1 MRTAGAVVSIALSVS
16 VVGARAAEKPPAGPP
31 GTVTLPLADYDRLVE
46 RAASPPRPPA
56 AAPVS
61 AVLSRVSLALRV
73 ADGAVRG
80 TMDLAGEA
88 YRPGPVHLFD
98 GRGLLDARQAGRPL
112 AVRLEGN
119 GPDAVITEPGPL
131 ALTLDWAGEVVTGPG
146 RASFTVPVPPA
157 GTARASVDLPGPELE
172 VQVTGG
178 VVVERSS
185 AGGRTLLDVALEPGG
200 AAQLS
205 WTVRES
211 AEVAAPRE
219 VRFLSDL
226 KTLVTAAES
235 DIRLTTLVDLTVVQG
250 EPTQVDVALP
260 AGFEVVAASGATLED
275 SAPIAGGL
283 RLTLREPERRRHQ
296 ILLNL
301 ERAVADGSFKTE
313 LPLPTL
319 AAAQRETGEVA
330 LEGVGTLE
338 LDAQEAGSLR
348 RMDVSETGGPLRA
361 LAREPLLA
369 AFRYHRRPDEAPRL
383 PVEVRRFP
391 TAAVL
396 AALAE
401 RASVTTLVTNEG
413 RTLTEVSLTVR
424 NQAQPFLR
432 VGLPA
437 GATLLSAEVAGEGVK
452 PVTGADGTRVPLLRT
467 GFRPSGPYAVSFVY
481 LAPGAP
487 FANKGEATFSLPR
500 LDVPVSVLDWELF
513 LPDRYKVKTTGG
525 DMLTGM
531 SAVPVYAYSGTVS
544 GRSYGVP
551 GGVVGGMVGG
561 VSGGVAS
568 NDYSAVFASR
578 SGDVVGVVVDQTG
591 SVIPGATVTLSGIGP
606 SRTETSDENGGFAFS
621 GLVPGQYRIDAQLTG
636 FSSVSYTL
644 PFNGTPRSAMLT
656 LRVSTVSEEIT
667 ISASAPSVETRRG
680 NERKADEPEPQ
691 QASANVSN
699 LQRRVAGVL
708 PVRLDVPRA
717 GTSYRF
723 FRPLVVDEETTV
735 RFAYKRR

>member
-1 MRTAGAVVSIALSVS
+1 MEGS
-16 VVGARAAEKPPAGPP
+16 
-31 GTVTLPLADYDRLVE
+31 
-46 RAASPPRPPA
+46 
-56 AAPVS
+56 
-61 AVLSRVSLALRV
+61 
-73 ADGAVRG
+73 
-80 TMDLAGEA
+80 
-88 YRPGPVHLFD
+88 GPV
-98 GRGLLDARQAGRPL
+98 
-112 AVRLEGN
+112 
-119 GPDAVITEPGPL
+119 AVIAQPGPL

-157 GTARASVDLPGPELE
+157 GTARASVDLPGPDLD

-178 VVVERSS
+178 VLVERSS
-185 AGGRTLLDVALEPGG
+185 AGGRTRLDLALDPG
-200 AAQLS
+200 AAVQVS
-205 WTVRES
+205 WTVREN

-219 VRFLSDL
+219 ARFLSDL

-235 DIRLTTLVDLTVVQG
+235 DLRLTTLVDLTIVQG
-250 EPTQVDVALP
+250 EPTQVDVGLP

-275 SAPIAGGL
+275 SAPTDGGL

-301 ERAVADGSFKTE
+301 ERAVADGSFETE
-313 LPLPTL
+313 LALPTL
-319 AAAQRETGEVA
+319 PAAQRETGEVA

-338 LDAQEAGSLR
+338 LDARESGSLR
-348 RMDVSETGGPLRA
+348 RMDVGETGGPLRA

-369 AFRYHRRPDEAPRL
+369 AFRYHRRPDEVPRL

-401 RASVTTLVTNEG
+401 RGSVTTLVTNEG
-413 RTLTEVSLTVR
+413 RSLTEVTLTVR

-487 FANKGEATFSLPR
+487 FAKKGEATFSLPR

-525 DMLTGM
+525 DMLAGA
-531 SAVPVYAYSGTVS
+531 SEYDGI
-544 GRSYGVP
+544 
-551 GGVVGGMVGG
+551 VGG
-561 VSGGVAS
+561 VAGGVEGGIAGGVLGGVAS
-568 NDYSAVFASR
+568 GAGADYGRVFASR
-578 SGDVVGVVVDQTG
+578 AGDVVGVVVDQTG
-591 SVIPGATVTLSGIGP
+591 SPLPGATVTLGGIGRP
-606 SRTETSDENGGFAFS
+606 QSATSDANGGFAFS
-621 GLVPGQYRIDAQLTG
+621 GLVPGQYQIRGELTG
-636 FSSVSYTL
+636 FSSVNYSL
-644 PFNGTPRSAMLT
+644 PFNGSPRSAVLT
-656 LRVSTVSEEIT
+656 MRVSTVQEEVT
-667 ISASAPSVETRRG
+667 VTSAVPSVETRRP
-680 NERKADEPEPQ
+680 NERKAAADEPEPQ
-691 QASANVSN
+691 QASANVSS

>member
-1 MRTAGAVVSIALSVS
+1 MRFAGAVVSIALSVS
-16 VVGARAAEKPPAGPP
+16 SSAGASEKPPAGPP

-46 RAASPPRPPA
+46 RAASPTRPPA

-80 TMDLAGEA
+80 TMEISGEA
-88 YRPGPVHLFD
+88 FRPGPVHLFD
-98 GRGLLDARQAGRPL
+98 GRGLLDARQVGRPL
-112 AVRLEGN
+112 AVRIQGR
-119 GPDAVITEPGPL
+119 GPEAVITQAGPL
-131 ALTLDWAGEVVTGPG
+131 ALTLDWAGEVVAGPG

-157 GTARASVDLPGPELE
+157 GTARASVDLPGPALD

-185 AGGRTLLDVALEPGG
+185 AGGRTLLDLALDPGG
-200 AAQLS
+200 VAQLS

-219 VRFLSDL
+219 ARFLSDL

-235 DIRLTTLVDLTVVQG
+235 DLRLTTLVDLTIVQG
-250 EPTQVDVALP
+250 EPTQVDVTLP
-260 AGFEVVAASGATLED
+260 TGFEVVAASGATLED

-301 ERAVADGSFKTE
+301 ERAVTDGSFETE

-319 AAAQRETGEVA
+319 AGAQRETGEVA

-338 LDAQEAGSLR
+338 LDAKEAGSLR
-348 RMDVSETGGPLRA
+348 RMDVSETGSPLKA

-391 TAAVL
+391 TAPVL
-396 AALAE
+396 AALAD
-401 RASVTTLVTNEG
+401 RASVTTLVTTEG
-413 RTLTEVSLTVR
+413 RTLTEVSLSVR

-437 GATLLSAEVAGEGVK
+437 GATLLSAEVAGAGVK
-452 PVTGADGTRVPLLRT
+452 PVTGADGTRVPLLRI
-467 GFRPSGPYAVSFVY
+467 GFRPNGPYAVTFVY
-481 LAPGAP
+481 LASGAP
-487 FANKGEATFSLPR
+487 FAKKGEAAYSLPR
-500 LDVPVSVLDWELF
+500 LDVPINVLDWELF
-513 LPDRYKVKTTGG
+513 LPDHYKVKTTGG
-525 DMLTGM
+525 DMLTGA
-531 SAVPVYAYSGTVS
+531 SAVQIFTDSGLVS
-544 GRSYGVP
+544 GVEDGVA
-551 GGVVGGMVGG
+551 GGVL
-561 VSGGVAS
+561 GGVA
-568 NDYSAVFASR
+568 NDSTVQEYV
-578 SGDVVGVVVDQTG
+578 
-591 SVIPGATVTLSGIGP
+591 TVT
-606 SRTETSDENGGFAFS
+606 
-621 GLVPGQYRIDAQLTG
+621 
-636 FSSVSYTL
+636 
-644 PFNGTPRSAMLT
+644 SA
-656 LRVSTVSEEIT
+656 
-667 ISASAPSVETRRG
+667 APSLDLRRQ

-717 GTSYRF
+717 GRSYRF
-723 FRPLVVDEETTV
+723 YRPLVVDEETTV

>member
-1 MRTAGAVVSIALSVS
+1 MRSSGAVVSIALSVS
-16 VVGARAAEKPPAGPP
+16 MAAGAAEKPPAGPP

-56 AAPVS
+56 AAPVP
-61 AVLSRVSLALRV
+61 AVLSRASLALRV

-80 TMDLAGEA
+80 SMEIAGEA
-88 YRPGPVHLFD
+88 YRPGPVRLFD

-112 AVRLEGN
+112 AVRLEGS
-119 GPDAVITEPGPL
+119 GPEAVLTQAGPL
-131 ALTLDWAGEVVTGPG
+131 ALTLEWAGEVVTGPG

-157 GTARASVDLPGPELE
+157 GTARASVDLPGPDLD

-185 AGGRTLLDVALEPGG
+185 AGGRTLLDLALDPGA

-211 AEVAAPRE
+211 AAVAPPRE

-235 DIRLTTLVDLTVVQG
+235 DLRLTTLVDLTVVQG
-250 EPTQVDVALP
+250 EPTQVEVALP
-260 AGFEVVAASGATLED
+260 AGFEVVSASGATLED
-275 SAPIAGGL
+275 SAPTAGGL

-319 AAAQRETGEVA
+319 AGAQRETGEVA

-391 TAAVL
+391 TAPVL

-401 RASVTTLVTNEG
+401 RASVTTLVTTEG
-413 RTLTEVSLTVR
+413 RTLTEVSLSVR

-437 GATLLSAEVAGEGVK
+437 GATLLSAEVAGESVK

-467 GFRPSGPYAVSFVY
+467 GFRPNGPYAVTFVY

-487 FANKGEATFSLPR
+487 FAKKGEAAFALPR
-500 LDVPVSVLDWELF
+500 LDVPVNVLDWELF

-525 DMLTGM
+525 DMLAG
-531 SAVPVYAYSGTVS
+531 ASGPIWER
-544 GRSYGVP
+544 GEEEAGVAGGFAGGVA
-551 GGVVGGMVGG
+551 GGVVGGVGH
-561 VSGGVAS
+561 
-568 NDYSAVFASR
+568 DYERAFASR
-578 SGDVVGVVVDQTG
+578 SGDVVGVVVDSSG
-591 SVIPGATVTLSGIGP
+591 SAIPGATVTIHGNG
-606 SRTETSDENGGFAFS
+606 RRQTETSDANGVFAFS
-621 GLVPGQYRIDAQLTG
+621 GLAAGRHQIRAELTG
-636 FSSVSYTL
+636 FRTSTNTL
-644 PFNGTPRSAMLT
+644 TYDGSPRTARLT
-656 LRVSTVSEEIT
+656 LEVAALAEEIAVT
-667 ISASAPSVETRRG
+667 AEAPPLQTRRQ
-680 NERKADEPEPQ
+680 NERKAAADEPEPQ
-691 QASANVSN
+691 QASSNVSN

>member
-1 MRTAGAVVSIALSVS
+1 MRTAGAAVSIALSVS
-16 VVGARAAEKPPAGPP
+16 VAAGAAEQPPAGPP

-46 RAASPPRPPA
+46 RAGSPPRPPT
-56 AAPVS
+56 AAPVP

-112 AVRLEGN
+112 AVRLAGS
-119 GPDAVITEPGPL
+119 GPEAVITQAGPL

-157 GTARASVDLPGPELE
+157 GTARASVDLPGPDLD

-185 AGGRTLLDVALEPGG
+185 AGGRTLLDLALDPGV

-211 AEVAAPRE
+211 AEVAVPRE

-235 DIRLTTLVDLTVVQG
+235 DIRLTTLVDLTIVQG

-260 AGFEVVAASGATLED
+260 EGFEVVAASGATLED
-275 SAPIAGGL
+275 SAPLASGL

-301 ERAVADGSFKTE
+301 ERAVTDGSFKTV
-313 LPLPTL
+313 LALPTL
-319 AAAQRETGEVA
+319 PAAQRETGEVA

-369 AFRYHRRPDEAPRL
+369 AFRYHRRPEESPRL
-383 PVEVRRFP
+383 PVEARRFP
-391 TAAVL
+391 TAPVL

-401 RASVTTLVTNEG
+401 RASVTTLVTTEG
-413 RTLTEVSLTVR
+413 RTLTEVALTVR

-467 GFRPSGPYAVSFVY
+467 GFRPAGPYVVSFVY

-500 LDVPVSVLDWELF
+500 LDVPVNVLDWELF

-531 SAVPVYAYSGTVS
+531 SAVPVFAHGGSH
-544 GRSYGVP
+544 P
-551 GGVVGGMVGG
+551 GGPSGFE
-561 VSGGVAS
+561 GGVAGGLAG
-568 NDYSAVFASR
+568 NDYSRALSR
-578 SGDVVGVVVDQTG
+578 RGDVVGVVVDSSG
-591 SVIPGATVTLSGIGP
+591 AVLPGATVTISGIGRP
-606 SRTETSDENGGFAFS
+606 QTAVSDGSGGFAFS
-621 GLVPGQYRIDAQLTG
+621 GLVPGEYQIAATLEG
-636 FSSVSYTL
+636 FTSTRYSL
-644 PFNGTPRSAMLT
+644 PYNGSPRSAMLM
-656 LRVSTVSEEIT
+656 LRVSTAQEEIMVT
-667 ISASAPSVETRRG
+667 AAAPSVELQRA
-680 NERKADEPEPQ
+680 NEHKLDEPAPQ

>member
-1 MRTAGAVVSIALSVS
+1 MRTAVAVVSIALSVS
-16 VVGARAAEKPPAGPP
+16 MTAGAADQPPAGPP

-46 RAASPPRPPA
+46 RAASPLRPPA

-61 AVLSRVSLALRV
+61 AVLSRAALTLRV

-80 TMDLAGEA
+80 TIDLAGEA
-88 YRPGPVHLFD
+88 YRPGAVHLFD

-112 AVRLEGN
+112 ALRLEGS
-119 GPDAVITEPGPL
+119 GPDAVITQAGPL

-157 GTARASVDLPGPELE
+157 GTARASVDLPGSDLE

-185 AGGRTLLDVALEPGG
+185 AGGRTLLDLALAPGVG
-200 AAQLS
+200 AQVS

-211 AEVAAPRE
+211 AEVTAPRE

-235 DIRLTTLVDLTVVQG
+235 DLRLTTLVDLTIVQG
-250 EPTQVDVALP
+250 EPTQVDVTLP
-260 AGFEVVAASGATLED
+260 SGFEVVAASGATLED
-275 SAPIAGGL
+275 SAPTAGGL

-301 ERAVADGSFKTE
+301 ERAVADGSFKTD

-319 AAAQRETGEVA
+319 AGAQRETGEVA

-348 RMDVSETGGPLRA
+348 RIDVSETGGPLRA

-401 RASVTTLVTNEG
+401 RASVTTLVTTEG

-432 VGLPA
+432 VGLPT

-467 GFRPSGPYAVSFVY
+467 GFRPSGPYAVTFVY
-481 LAPGAP
+481 LAPGEP
-487 FANKGEATFSLPR
+487 FATKGEAAYSLPR

-525 DMLTGM
+525 DMLTGA
-531 SAVPVYAYSGTVS
+531 SED
-544 GRSYGVP
+544 GVEGGVAGGVEGGVA
-551 GGVVGGMVGG
+551 GGVVGGI
-561 VSGGVAS
+561 AS
-568 NDYSAVFASR
+568 NDYSRALSR
-578 SGDVVGVVVDQTG
+578 RGDIVGVVVDATG
-591 SVIPGATVTLSGIGP
+591 SVIPGATVTISGIGRP
-606 SRTETSDENGGFAFS
+606 QAQVSDGTGGFAFS
-621 GLVPGQYRIDAQLTG
+621 GLVPGEYQIRAELTG
-636 FSSVSYTL
+636 FTSVNYSL

-656 LRVSTVSEEIT
+656 MRVGTVQEEVT
-667 ISASAPSVETRRG
+667 VTGAAPAVATRETFRQ
-680 NERKADEPEPQ
+680 NERKVDEPEPQ